1 MAAKESKKNALFID
15 TNTLVY
21 ANVLEAPF
29 HDQALAAINTA
40 RESGRTL
47 WLSRQVIREY
57 MATLTRPQAFNAL
70 PKATVLAQVGQ
81 LMAQFE
87 VADDT
92 AAVTG
97 QLLELMGN
105 YPIGGKQVHDAN
117 IVATMLVYGIPCLL
131 THNTKDFGRF
141 ANIVTVEGIT
151 D

>member
-1 MAAKESKKNALFID
+1 MNLNNAARTAIRRTAFQ
-15 TNTLVY
+15 LV
-21 ANVLEAPF
+21 
-29 HDQALAAINTA
+29 
-40 RESGRTL
+40 R
-47 WLSRQVIREY
+47 
-57 MATLTRPQAFNAL
+57 LTAL

-81 LMAQFE
+81 LIDQFE

-117 IVATMLVYGIPCLL
+117 IVATMLVYDIPCLL
-131 THNTKDFGRF
+131 THNAKDFGRF
-141 ANIVTVEGIT
+141 GDMVTVEGFT

>member
-57 MATLTRPQAFNAL
+57 MATLTRP
-70 PKATVLAQVGQ
+70 
-81 LMAQFE
+81 
-87 VADDT
+87 
-92 AAVTG
+92 
-97 QLLELMGN
+97 
-105 YPIGGKQVHDAN
+105 
-117 IVATMLVYGIPCLL
+117 
-131 THNTKDFGRF
+131 
-141 ANIVTVEGIT
+141 T
-151 D
+151 DRSI